1 MATLTNSQ
9 KIAGLYIALFSRAP
23 DAGGFDYWMQTLE
36 DGATPLAVA
45 QSMLRAPEAVGIQP
59 TAQTN
64 VQFVTSFYTNVLGR
78 TPDTGG
84 LSYWSNTLEALG
96 GAASA
101 DARAALVQQIIDA
114 LTTPLTS
121 QPPDV
126 SNSDYQLALAD
137 QVLFTN
143 KIALGQF
150 FAEELRS
157 NDVSM
162 AKAAL
167 ALVTVS
173 QASLQVAMNFAQGLL
188 QPTPSTTPPPPSITA
203 ADTAADVAR
212 KFASYTGDSAT
223 VDALGMSVAQLEAVA
238 NVINKIAHLSN
249 LTLVLADVSDVTV
262 IALLSKAVPESVVV
276 NATSATINELR
287 ALSQYTD
294 NISTGG
300 VTGTFVLTHALTSA
314 EIGTLLSDKNTA
326 SISITVDADNMTA
339 DQLNVVVTAI
349 DKVASIVNSSLDLDT
364 LDDTETAAL
373 LGKVSANS
381 AKVDATGASS
391 AVTTVLLDN
400 LAKVMDGGLNGTL
413 NLSLAQFE
421 AVDKSVLQNKLAS
434 APEPALHITGT
445 HASENIDLSGWSGSL
460 MVNGGGGA
468 DHITLG
474 SGPQTLFIG
483 ARDESRSSP
492 SASDTDTRNIET
504 ISNYQAGDLIRFST
518 QANAF
523 GNGITLQEG
532 PVGLVGAFTNA
543 VDIQTL
549 GDILSIV
556 NAVKSFITNEPE
568 STSIAPKIFV
578 VHSYVYNAG
587 VTPGGLANKTFFILN
602 DDNPEINLDDTIIA
616 FESLINTVPM
626 GVATF
631 DAGLW
636 SA

>member
-1 MATLTNSQ
+1 MRPTLVAS
-9 KIAGLYIALFSRAP
+9 
-23 DAGGFDYWMQTLE
+23 DYWMQTLE
-36 DGATPLAVA
+36 EGATPLAVA
-45 QSMLRAPEAVGIQP
+45 QSMLRAPEAAGIQP

-84 LSYWSNTLEALG
+84 LSYWSNTLETLG
-96 GAASA
+96 SAASA

-126 SNSDYQLALAD
+126 SNADYQLALAD
-137 QVLFTN
+137 QALFTN
-143 KIALGQF
+143 KIVLGQF

-162 AKAAL
+162 AKVAL

-188 QPTPSTTPPPPSITA
+188 QPTPSPTPPPPSITA
-203 ADTAADVAR
+203 ADTVVDVAR

-249 LTLVLADVSDVTV
+249 LTLVLADVSDVTA
-262 IALLSKAVPESVVV
+262 IALLSKAESVAV

-287 ALSQYTD
+287 ALSEYTD

-300 VTGTFVLTHALTSA
+300 VTGSFVLTHALTSA
-314 EIGTLLSDKNTA
+314 EIGTLLSDKNAA
-326 SISITVDADNMTA
+326 STSITVDADNMTT
-339 DQLNVVVTAI
+339 DQLNVVVSAI
-349 DKVASIVNSSLDLDT
+349 DKVASLVNSSLDLDT
-364 LDDTETAAL
+364 LDDAETAAL
-373 LGKVSANS
+373 LGKASANS

-391 AVTTVLLDN
+391 AETTVLLGN
-400 LAKVMDGGLNGTL
+400 LAKVMDDGLNGTL
-413 NLSLAQFE
+413 NLSLAQLD

-434 APEPALHITGT
+434 APEPALHVTGT
-445 HASENIDLSGWSGSL
+445 HASENIDLSAWSGSL
-460 MVNGGGGA
+460 IVNGGGGA

-474 SGPQTLFIG
+474 AGPQTVFIG
-483 ARDESRSSP
+483 SRDESRSSP
-492 SASDTDTRNIET
+492 SASDTDTQNIET
-504 ISNYQAGDLIRFST
+504 ISNYQAGDVIRFST
-518 QANAF
+518 EANAF
-523 GNGITLQEG
+523 GNGITLQAG
-532 PVGLVGAFTNA
+532 PVGRVGMVTNA

-549 GDILSIV
+549 GDILNIV
-556 NAVKSFITNEPE
+556 NAVKSLVPNGPE
-568 STSIAPKIFV
+568 STSAAPKIFTL
-578 VHSYVYNAG
+578 HSYIYNTG

-616 FESLINTVPM
+616 VENFIYTVPM
-626 GVATF
+626 GMATF